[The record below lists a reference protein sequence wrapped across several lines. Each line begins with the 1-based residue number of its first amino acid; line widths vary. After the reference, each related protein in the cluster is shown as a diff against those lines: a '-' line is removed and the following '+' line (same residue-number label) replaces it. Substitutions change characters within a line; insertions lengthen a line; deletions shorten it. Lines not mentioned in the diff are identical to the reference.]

1 MKNIDSSMH
10 VRGESIYVNDIPV
23 QEGTLYGA
31 VFGSPRAH
39 GRIRRLDLAAALAC
53 PGVERILTAPCP
65 HCEGSGRRQS
75 PETVILAVYREMARQ
90 GERLR
95 GCQIRL
101 TLHTELKAAL
111 LNETREGVNQLARV
125 LVALLGAEVV
135 IDFSNA
141 HAVANIVAQAVRHK
155 VPLVSGTTGLD
166 AANQEILNK
175 AAQQI
180 PVLWAPNTSLGVQVL
195 AELVEQALRRL
206 GSDFDAEIVE
216 IHHRKKADSPSG
228 TAKRLADAV
237 RAVRPEMNELHGR
250 DGLVGARTNDEVA
263 VLGVRG
269 GDVVGDHTVY
279 LLGTGE
285 RIELTHR
292 ASSREMLA
300 SGALR
305 AARYIVKQKP
315 GKLYRIADVLG

>member
-1 MKNIDSSMH
+1 MKVALHGGTGRMGLAITRLIADARDLELVGSACAPNDPAVGH
-10 VRGESIYVNDIPV
+10 DVGALAGVGELGVSASAD
-23 QEGTLYGA
+23 
-31 VFGSPRAH
+31 
-39 GRIRRLDLAAALAC
+39 AAA
-53 PGVERILTAPCP
+53 
-65 HCEGSGRRQS
+65 
-75 PETVILAVYREMARQ
+75 
-90 GERLR
+90 
-95 GCQIRL
+95 
-101 TLHTELKAAL
+101 
-111 LNETREGVNQLARV
+111 
-125 LVALLGAEVV
+125 ALLGADVV

-141 HAVANIVAQAVRHK
+141 HAVANIVALAVRHK
-155 VPLVSGTTGLD
+155 VALMSGTTGLD
-166 AANQEILNK
+166 AANQELLTK

-206 GSDFDAEIVE
+206 GSDYDAEIVE

-237 RAVRPEMNELHGR
+237 RAVRPDMHELHGR
-250 DGLVGARTNDEVA
+250 DGLVGARTNQEVA

-279 LLGTGE
+279 LLGPGE

-292 ASSREMLA
+292 SHSREMLA
-300 SGALR
+300 HGALKL
-305 AARYIVKQKP
+305 ARYIAQQKP